1 MNSPSSVLGPRW
13 TQLFLFIL
21 LLISTSY
28 AQTASL
34 RVHRDLAALIDESEV
49 VFHGH
54 VSSAKVEPDP
64 QYSNLTTV
72 LVTLQVEDVLKGN
85 VPKTFSFRQYV
96 WDIRAQYSSAGYHK
110 GQELLLFLRRP
121 SPNGLTSPAGL
132 QQGKF
137 EIHHDAAGKAFAVN
151 GDANLGLFQTLT
163 IQAKARKA
171 VLPASSVGL
180 MKQRSGAVPLKDL
193 KDVVGALV
201 GPKQ

>member
-1 MNSPSSVLGPRW
+1 MKSLSLVLRPRW
-13 TQLFLFIL
+13 IQLLLFIFS
-21 LLISTSY
+21 LIPTSY

-34 RVHRDLAALIDESEV
+34 GIHRDLAALIDESEV
-49 VFHGH
+49 VFHGR

-96 WDIRAQYSSAGYHK
+96 WDIRSQYTSAGYHK

-137 EIHHDAAGKAFAVN
+137 EIHHDATGRAFAVN
-151 GDANLGLFQTLT
+151 GDANLGLFQTLSVR
-163 IQAKARKA
+163 AKARRA
-171 VLPASSVGL
+171 VLPASSLGL
-180 MKQRSGAVPLKDL
+180 MKQNSGPVPLKDL
-193 KDVVGALV
+193 KDVVKALV